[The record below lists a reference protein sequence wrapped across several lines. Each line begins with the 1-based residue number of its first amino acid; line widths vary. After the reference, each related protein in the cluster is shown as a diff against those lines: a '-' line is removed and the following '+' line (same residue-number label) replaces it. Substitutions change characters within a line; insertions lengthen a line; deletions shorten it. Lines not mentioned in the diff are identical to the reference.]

1 MSLHLSNELSCI
13 GPQNAQLQ
21 PCCKSLKTDLRLR
34 SHQSGS
40 KKSSHPQSLATI
52 FSQLKYFP
60 RPRWTE
66 YILPLWHEK
75 AWWCWI
81 QSRSWFHYVNGLGHA
96 SPIQPDYHLF
106 SKFENPYCTVFLH
119 CPVVQWVFV
128 KWVKRFCSFPFVPP
142 WPNICGCFEATQ
154 SSAHSHLKSHSNSP
168 FVFFRSWWAL
178 CLTMHAHKSR
188 NLLLSE

>member
-1 MSLHLSNELSCI
+1 MNCFALV
-13 GPQNAQLQ
+13 
-21 PCCKSLKTDLRLR
+21 LKMDNFNVATKFSKRDLRLR
-34 SHQSGS
+34 SHQSGT
-40 KKSSHPQSLATI
+40 KKSLHPQSLATI

-119 CPVVQWVFV
+119 CPVLQWVFV
-128 KWVKRFCSFPFVPP
+128 KAWVKRFCSFPFVPP
-142 WPNICGCFEATQ
+142 WPNMCGCFEATQ
-154 SSAHSHLKSHSNSP
+154 RSAHSQLKPHCNSP
-168 FVFFRSWWAL
+168 LFSVLAGI
-178 CLTMHAHKSR
+178 MHIMHVHKSR

>member
-1 MSLHLSNELSCI
+1 MNCLALVLKMHNFNRATRFS
-13 GPQNAQLQ
+13 
-21 PCCKSLKTDLRLR
+21 KTDLRLR
-34 SHQSGS
+34 SHQSGT

-60 RPRWTE
+60 RPRWAE
-66 YILPLWHEK
+66 YILPLWREK

-106 SKFENPYCTVFLH
+106 SKFENQYCTVFLH
-119 CPVVQWVFV
+119 YPVVQWVFV

-142 WPNICGCFEATQ
+142 DLIYVA
-154 SSAHSHLKSHSNSP
+154 ALRRLKVQVTHI
-168 FVFFRSWWAL
+168 
-178 CLTMHAHKSR
+178 
-188 NLLLSE
+188 